1 MRDILIMRSILVS
14 IFIIFV
20 YANPFAQNRTYENI
34 VPNAGFEK
42 FSGTPIGWFYKGSH
56 FSSVMKYWNSPTSA
70 SPDIFGERVRVPRH
84 WSEKGFGRMSPH
96 AGLHMVGITTYGCDE
111 GKPHCREY
119 LQIQLSEPLV
129 PYQNY
134 HVEFWVN
141 HLPRSLCSNNLA
153 IHFSEKSFEF
163 KTEKLLN
170 LMPHVQAENV
180 VMDRSGTWQKI
191 SSDFIPK
198 NEAGYLIIGNFKTD
212 KETNTQTCA
221 QSDLNFAYYYIDDI
235 VVRKKEPI
243 KEVPRKKDD
252 LTYLKVKEGL
262 IIPLKNI
269 FFDLDKAELLPVS
282 YKELYKLL
290 KLMRTNPSMVIEVR
304 GHTDNQGQPDYN
316 QHLSIERARAVV
328 NYLREGGITEERTQF
343 KGFGASQPIADNN
356 TVDGRQLNRRVEFLI
371 LKN

>member
-1 MRDILIMRSILVS
+1 MRLFFTS
-14 IFIIFV
+14 IFFLILCS
-20 YANPFAQNRTYENI
+20 NLFAQKRTYENI

-70 SPDIFGERVRVPRH
+70 SPDIFGERVRVPKH
-84 WSEKGFGRMSPH
+84 WSEKGFGRMNPH
-96 AGLHMVGITTYGCDE
+96 EGLHMVGITTYGCDE

-141 HLPRSLCSNNLA
+141 HLPRSLCANNLA
-153 IHFSEKSFEF
+153 VHFSEKSFEF
-163 KTEKLLN
+163 KTEELLKLE
-170 LMPHVQAENV
+170 PHIQAKKVIMNHG
-180 VMDRSGTWQKI
+180 GTWQKI
-191 SSDFIPK
+191 SSDFVAK

-212 KETNTQTCA
+212 TETETSICSE
-221 QSDLNFAYYYIDDI
+221 SDLNFAYYYIDDI
-235 VVRKKEPI
+235 VVMKKEPI
-243 KEVPRKKDD
+243 RDIPRKKDD
-252 LTYLKVKEGL
+252 LSYLKVKEGL
-262 IIPLKNI
+262 LIPLKNI
-269 FFDLDKAELLPVS
+269 FFDLDKAELLPRS

-304 GHTDNQGQPDYN
+304 GHTDNQGQENYN
-316 QHLSIERARAVV
+316 HHLSIERAKAVV
-328 NYLREGGITEERTQF
+328 AYLREGGISVERTLF
-343 KGFGASQPIADNN
+343 KGFGDSQPISDNG
-356 TVDGRQLNRRVEFLI
+356 TIEGRQLNRRVEFLI